1 VRKGLY
7 VSVLVLTTLC
17 WIAVM
22 MPAQTL
28 LYVLKSP
35 ALQVA
40 GLSGTVWN
48 GAARQVALADGEIY
62 FDAGQLRWTLK
73 PYALLRGNLCADFSA
88 EKTAVMRRGASQSIT
103 GSVCAGLSGNLV
115 LSDTSLELPASVL
128 LRSEEIRLT
137 GIITG
142 HVEHFAVDAGSVLQR
157 LSARGLWTGA
167 GMNVGTGS
175 SQLRFQAGDLPF
187 AIVGSGPQSMQLT
200 ADNLQLAA
208 ASGRTGID
216 LTAELETTGDVSLEL
231 RIVAESSMPERAR
244 DWLAVLAEQRS
255 TSEYYLEWRR

>member
-1 VRKGLY
+1 MSRSLY
-7 VSVLVLTTLC
+7 VSILVLTTLC

-28 LYVLKSP
+28 LYVLKNP

-48 GAARQVALADGEIY
+48 GAARHVAIGDGEVF
-62 FDAGQLRWTLK
+62 FDAGQLRWEIN
-73 PYALLRGNLCADFSA
+73 PYALLRGNLCADFWA
-88 EKTAVMRRGASQSIT
+88 EKSAGMRRGTPQTIA
-103 GSVCAGLSGNLV
+103 GSVCGGLSGMV

-137 GIITG
+137 GAITG
-142 HVEHFAVDAGSVLQR
+142 HIVQLAVDADGVLQR
-157 LSARGLWTGA
+157 LSARGLWAGA
-167 GMNVGTGS
+167 GMNAGTGS

-187 AIVGSGPQSMQLT
+187 EIVRNGPQSVQLT

-208 ASGRTGID
+208 ARGTTGID
-216 LTAELETTGDVSLEL
+216 LTAELATTGDVSLEAM
-231 RIVAESSMPERAR
+231 IVAESGMPAHAR

-255 TSEYYLEWRR
+255 EAEYYVEWRR

>member
-1 VRKGLY
+1 
-7 VSVLVLTTLC
+7 
-17 WIAVM
+17 
-22 MPAQTL
+22 
-28 LYVLKSP
+28 
-35 ALQVA
+35 
-40 GLSGTVWN
+40 
-48 GAARQVALADGEIY
+48 
-62 FDAGQLRWTLK
+62 
-73 PYALLRGNLCADFSA
+73 
-88 EKTAVMRRGASQSIT
+88 

-187 AIVGSGPQSMQLT
+187 TIVGSGPQSVQLT

-208 ASGRTGID
+208 ANGRTGID